1 MSDAA
6 SVMTDEMKKFSNV
19 AKQFAENQKS
29 NLDTAS
35 HKIQE
40 EVPKIGHA
48 VMKGVE
54 AFLDALKEKPEKP
67 GLQQQ
72 AEKLVS
78 DAASV
83 AKEFAENQM
92 SNLGTASQK
101 IQEELPKLGHAVM
114 KGVESFLDAFKAKIV
129 DGSKELEEKARSL
142 FRGAEDEND
151 ISLEKFKEV
160 IEKFAVEQKRNFE
173 EVAQQLEKEG
183 PTVVKA
189 VIAGVSAF
197 KDVMKG
203 K

>member
-54 AFLDALKEKPEKP
+54 AFLDAL
-67 GLQQQ
+67 
-72 AEKLVS
+72 
-78 DAASV
+78 
-83 AKEFAENQM
+83 
-92 SNLGTASQK
+92 
-101 IQEELPKLGHAVM
+101 
-114 KGVESFLDAFKAKIV
+114 KAKIV

>member
-1 MSDAA
+1 MDDIFKN
-6 SVMTDEMKKFSNV
+6 MQ
-19 AKQFAENQKS
+19 KQGKNDVDS
-29 NLDTAS
+29 
-35 HKIQE
+35 
-40 EVPKIGHA
+40 
-48 VMKGVE
+48 
-54 AFLDALKEKPEKP
+54 
-67 GLQQQ
+67 
-72 AEKLVS
+72 LVQWIKDS
-78 DAASV
+78 
-83 AKEFAENQM
+83 
-92 SNLGTASQK
+92 
-101 IQEELPKLGHAVM
+101 
-114 KGVESFLDAFKAKIV
+114 KIV

>member
-1 MSDAA
+1 
-6 SVMTDEMKKFSNV
+6 
-19 AKQFAENQKS
+19 
-29 NLDTAS
+29 
-35 HKIQE
+35 
-40 EVPKIGHA
+40 
-48 VMKGVE
+48 
-54 AFLDALKEKPEKP
+54 
-67 GLQQQ
+67 
-72 AEKLVS
+72 
-78 DAASV
+78 
-83 AKEFAENQM
+83 M